1 MKNSIKIITSDN
13 YSDKRGLIWTS
24 WNKKNLSLNF
34 KHDKFS
40 FSKKNVLRGL
50 HYDNKTWKLI
60 SCPYG
65 KIFFVVVNCNPNS
78 KEYLKHKSWILDQK
92 KNIQI
97 LVPPMYANGHLCLS
111 NSCLFHY
118 KLSYKGKYFDV
129 DKQKVLKWNDTRVN
143 IKWPIKSKPIMSMRD
158 E

>member
-1 MKNSIKIITSDN
+1 MRSVKIINSDN
-13 YSDKRGLIWTS
+13 FSDKRGLIWTS
-24 WNKKNLSLNF
+24 WNKNILKLDF

-50 HYDNKTWKLI
+50 HYDSKTWKLV

-65 KIFFVVVNCNPNS
+65 KIFFVIVNCNPYS
-78 KEYLKHKSWILDQK
+78 KDYLRYKSWILEQK

-111 NSCLFHY
+111 DNCLFHY
-118 KLSYKGKYFDV
+118 KMSYKGKYSDV
-129 DKQKVLKWNDTRVN
+129 DKQKVLKWNDARVN
-143 IKWPIKSKPIMSMRD
+143 INWPIKSKPITSKRD